1 MFHTVNLSNRRM
13 ESQILVLGP
22 ESGGKTML
30 LKRLQS
36 YTSQMS
42 NSSDMALGEPPS
54 TIATV
59 GVNLVT
65 VQINKKRFC
74 FRELGGAMAPVWS
87 NYFKDSTHCIF
98 VIDIANKG
106 QVATSTILLL
116 NVLTSRQS
124 SNWPVLIIFNKLDI
138 PCGMTQMA
146 ISSIM
151 RLNDIINRSTQKI
164 SVVETCLHDGRGLSD
179 VVNWLQETYQ
189 SK

>member
-1 MFHTVNLSNRRM
+1 MD
-13 ESQILVLGP
+13 SQILVLGP

-36 YTSQMS
+36 YTSQLS
-42 NSSDMALGEPPS
+42 SSSDMALGEPPS

-65 VQINKKRFC
+65 LQIHKKKFC

-87 NYFKDSTHCIF
+87 NYFKDSTHCIY
-98 VIDIANKG
+98 VIDMANRG
-106 QVATSTILLL
+106 QVAASTMLLL
-116 NVLTSRQS
+116 NLLTSRQS

-138 PCGMTQMA
+138 PCGMTQME

-151 RLNDIINRSTQKI
+151 HLDDIINRSSQKI

-179 VVNWLQETYQ
+179 AVNWLQKTYQ
-189 SK
+189 PK

>member
-1 MFHTVNLSNRRM
+1 MD
-13 ESQILVLGP
+13 SQILVLGP
-22 ESGGKTML
+22 EAGGKTML

-42 NSSDMALGEPPS
+42 SSSLNSVLGEPPS

-65 VQINKKRFC
+65 LQINKKKFC

-87 NYFKDSTHCIF
+87 NYFKDSTHCIY
-98 VIDIANKG
+98 VIDIANRG
-106 QVATSTILLL
+106 QVSASTILLL
-116 NVLTSRQS
+116 NLLKSRQS
-124 SNWPVLIIFNKLDI
+124 SNWPILIVFNKLDI
-138 PCGMTQMA
+138 PCGMTQME

-151 RLNDIINRSTQKI
+151 RLNDIINRSTQRI
-164 SVVETCLHDGRGLSD
+164 SVVETCLHDGKGLSD
-179 VVNWLQETYQ
+179 VVQWLQETYQ